1 MSGPTGLVAS
11 TTGRHIDDA
20 KVLRCQ
26 TSLLRNLAQH
36 HDTIR
41 IYNAIFFFW
50 LNINRLHSVELNLFE
65 VALGLVAN
73 CIYCQ
78 HKVVKEFIIHA
89 ALNQR
94 QKQRYLMPS
103 SIFFNSSNLLS
114 IQSQDKTQQ
123 TELHSRAD
131 AKSRTR
137 MLQFTGTESNWIL
150 LCKTCVKPYYMCSY

>member
-1 MSGPTGLVAS
+1 M
-11 TTGRHIDDA
+11 
-20 KVLRCQ
+20 
-26 TSLLRNLAQH
+26 
-36 HDTIR
+36 
-41 IYNAIFFFW
+41 
-50 LNINRLHSVELNLFE
+50 ELNLFE

-123 TELHSRAD
+123 IELHLRAD
-131 AKSRTR
+131 AKIANANAAIYRDRIELNIT
-137 MLQFTGTESNWIL
+137 
-150 LCKTCVKPYYMCSY
+150 V